1 MRPIGNTVYL
11 MPPYAIG
18 DEEIDL
24 LVDGTLATLNAV
36 AFTDSPQKGARDVA
50 LA

>member
-1 MRPIGNTVYL
+1 VYL

-18 DEEIDL
+18 DGEIDL
-24 LVDGTLATLNAV
+24 LVDGTLATLDAV
-36 AFTDSPQKGARDVA
+36 LATNPKKEGARNVA

>member
-1 MRPIGNTVYL
+1 

-18 DEEIDL
+18 DDDIDR
-24 LVDGTLATLNAV
+24 LVDGTLATLEAV
-36 AFTDSPQKGARDVA
+36 AVSAHAEEGVRDAA